1 MMSTLQIT
9 QREAKEDYKHKGCVR
24 QGRQGSQYARVSKSQ
39 YNPTKLN
46 NRAVKSQVAQDRRF
60 GWT

>member
-1 MMSTLQIT
+1 MMSTLQKT
-9 QREAKEDYKHKGCVR
+9 QREAKEDYKHKDCAR

-46 NRAVKSQVAQDRRF
+46 NRAV
-60 GWT
+60 